1 MAVYYS
7 PYPSPV
13 FTLHKKLN
21 KYKKR
26 YYKKT
31 RNLLTGETKA
41 TKEEQSKAE
50 ANIKQEILSH

>member
-7 PYPSPV
+7 PYPSSA
-13 FTLHKKLN
+13 FTLHKKRQLN

-31 RNLLTGETKA
+31 HNLLTGETKA
-41 TKEEQSKAE
+41 TKEEQSKTK
-50 ANIKQEILSH
+50 ANVK